1 MRSPCLQVANAILQT
16 HRVDMADWL
25 SRTTADTCFYSHLA
39 SRHIREKEAITGN
52 LLAGLGM
59 ITAIAWQL
67 RENELATF
75 NQLNAATQQFRE
87 SGVIPQFFNE
97 EVPTCQGN

>member
-1 MRSPCLQVANAILQT
+1 MKSPCLQIANAILQT
-16 HRVDMADWL
+16 HMADMGEL
-25 SRTTADTCFYSHLA
+25 TRRAIEKNGVFSLKANLHA
-39 SRHIREKEAITGN
+39 REKKTISSNT
-52 LLAGLGM
+52 LAGLSM

-75 NQLNAATQQFRE
+75 HQLNSATQKFRE
-87 SGVIPQFFNE
+87 FGVLPLPFDE